1 MLFDGS
7 LFPFQ
12 TWDVSPESI
21 WYLNKY
27 RSLRIQTSG
36 RIGMTGVGAAVSRV
50 QTGLILPTTPPNILN
65 NLSFILFVQYDNDFI
80 LP

>member
-1 MLFDGS
+1 
-7 LFPFQ
+7 
-12 TWDVSPESI
+12 
-21 WYLNKY
+21 
-27 RSLRIQTSG
+27 
-36 RIGMTGVGAAVSRV
+36 MTGVGAAVSRV